1 MSLEE
6 RVEELEDHAEELT
19 EPETECI
26 FCYVRINQRGH
37 SIYTDLADDRTKEY
51 IKQKY
56 GYESCHHDEI
66 DERSIW
72 LANFLSGSLLHQVW
86 DYNLEK
92 QNDEEF
98 ILKTFNDPKEMHHA
112 IYHYVD
118 VHMKE
123 FPNTTDEYVKLLQ
136 SYYPKHIEMIKEM
149 YQISE
154 VVE

>member
-1 MSLEE
+1 MSSEE
-6 RVEELEDHAEELT
+6 RVSNLEDQAEKLT
-19 EPETECI
+19 EPEVECI
-26 FCYVRINQRGH
+26 FCIERLNPRGH

-86 DYNLEK
+86 DYNLER

-149 YQISE
+149 YQRNNE
-154 VVE
+154 